1 MFLGW
6 YDPDKAFPT
15 ASKVREAVDRY
26 TKKFGAP
33 PKSCLTSV
41 QDATEV
47 AGDVTLSGIEIRGV
61 DYVPR
66 FTYYVGVD
74 DVIMDVGP
82 IEDPGALGVAA

>member
-26 TKKFGAP
+26 TRKFGAP
-33 PKSCLTSV
+33 PKACLTSV
-41 QDATEV
+41 QDAAEV
-47 AGDVTLSGIEIRGV
+47 AGDPALAAIAIRGV

-66 FTYYVGVD
+66 FTYYVGVED
-74 DVIMDVGP
+74 AIMDVGP